1 MGLHDIFVC
10 IDGTAAG
17 DIRFQLALNLAQTS
31 KAHLTTVYALR
42 EPRGWAVPPA
52 GVGLPPTVL
61 GPVSPEGARA
71 IEGHPISAA
80 APVVQVVRE
89 AERADAFE
97 ERLREELNLR
107 GLKGEWHVVD
117 HTDLAE
123 LTELAET
130 ADLAILGQYPGDD
143 SDGVTWLRPDHV
155 ITASGRPVLVIP
167 YAGTFARVG
176 TRVLVAWDGT
186 REANRALHDALP
198 LIHHAEAVTVLYV
211 GTQDSDLDRERP
223 RLERVIRH
231 LQRHGVKAQPEES
244 PRGDISISDVLVS
257 RAADLGADMIVAG
270 AYHHSP
276 LRETLLGGVS
286 RDLLDHMTVP
296 VLMSH

>member
-1 MGLHDIFVC
+1 
-10 IDGTAAG
+10 
-17 DIRFQLALNLAQTS
+17 
-31 KAHLTTVYALR
+31 
-42 EPRGWAVPPA
+42 
-52 GVGLPPTVL
+52 
-61 GPVSPEGARA
+61 
-71 IEGHPISAA
+71 
-80 APVVQVVRE
+80 VQVIRE

-97 ERLREELNLR
+97 ERFREELNLR
-107 GLKGEWHVVD
+107 GLKGEWHIVD

-130 ADLAILGQYPGDD
+130 ADLAILGQYPGEDT
-143 SDGVTWLRPDHV
+143 DGVTWLRPDHV
-155 ITASGRPVLVIP
+155 VTAAGRPVLVIP

-176 TRVLVAWDGT
+176 SWVLVAWDGT

-198 LIHHAEAVTVLYV
+198 LIRHAEAVTVLYV

-223 RLERVIRH
+223 RLERVIHH
-231 LQRHGVKAQPEES
+231 LHRHGVKARPEES
-244 PRGDISISDVLVS
+244 PRGDIPISDVLLS

-270 AYHHSP
+270 AYHHSQ